1 MGDAADRDSH
11 QAQGVAIVNAEPT
24 ELVIQEIVLPQRVE
38 DVGPAIWN
46 EFNKIFERIEQE
58 IKGFTPD
65 VSTDKGRKAIA
76 SMAHKIART
85 KTGLDDTA
93 AKLVEDQKKVIDA
106 VNLERRNMR
115 NYLDGLKEQVR
126 KPLTDWEQA
135 EVARQKAIDDGF
147 AVIESSSKVLIGA
160 TIESL
165 RGKIEI
171 LRTMEIP
178 AEVYREVAVDALARR
193 DEAIANLETHIARM
207 EKEQAEREELAR
219 LRAEAERHAAEER
232 ERARKEEEAR
242 IAEERK
248 AAEAEQARIAAE
260 QAQARAEA
268 EAQRRIE
275 QAEREAAERVAAAER
290 AQKEAEER
298 AARADKE
305 AEERAALAEQVR
317 QKRAAELDRLR
328 IAEEQEKEAQKARF
342 KARFEEATAYF
353 RHFLDDRDAVS
364 VVTAI
369 HEGHVPH
376 ITFNA

>member
-11 QAQGVAIVNAEPT
+11 QAQGVAIMNAEPT
-24 ELVIQEIVLPQRVE
+24 ELVIQEIILPQRVE
-38 DVGPAIWN
+38 DVGPAIRS
-46 EFNKIFERIEQE
+46 EFDKIFERIHKEVAA
-58 IKGFTPD
+58 FTPD
-65 VSTDKGRKAIA
+65 ISTDKGRKAIA

-106 VNLERRNMR
+106 VNTERRIMR
-115 NYLDGLKEQVR
+115 SYLDNLKEQVR
-126 KPLTDWEQA
+126 KPLTDWENA
-135 EVARQKAIDDGF
+135 EVKRQNTIDTFFKAVEHWSKASVGASIDNLHANINSLHLLEVDQ
-147 AVIESSSKVLIGA
+147 KVF
-160 TIESL
+160 
-165 RGKIEI
+165 REI
-171 LRTMEIP
+171 AI
-178 AEVYREVAVDALARR
+178 DALARR

-298 AARADKE
+298 AARAAKE
-305 AEERAALAEQVR
+305 AEERAV
-317 QKRAAELDRLR
+317 RAAEEVKAAA
-328 IAEEQEKEAQKARF
+328 AENERKRVAEQQEKAAKEARLSE
-342 KARFEEATAYF
+342 RLEEATAYF
-353 RHFLDDRDAVS
+353 ENFLDHTDAVS

>member
-11 QAQGVAIVNAEPT
+11 QAQGVAIMNAEPT
-24 ELVIQEIVLPQRVE
+24 ELVIQEIILPQRVE
-38 DVGPAIWN
+38 DVGPAIRS
-46 EFNKIFERIEQE
+46 EFEKIFERIKTE
-58 IKGFTPD
+58 INAFTPD

-106 VNLERRNMR
+106 VNVERRHMR
-115 NYLDGLKEQVR
+115 SYLDDLKEQVR

-147 AVIESSSKVLIGA
+147 AVIEASSKVLVGA

-207 EKEQAEREELAR
+207 EKEQEEREELAR

-232 ERARKEEEAR
+232 ERARKEAEAR

-248 AAEAEQARIAAE
+248 AVEAEQARIAAE

-298 AARADKE
+298 AARAAKE
-305 AEERAALAEQVR
+305 AEERAV
-317 QKRAAELDRLR
+317 RAAEEVKAAAAENERKRVAEQQEKAAKEARLSERLEETTEYFENFLDR
-328 IAEEQEKEAQKARF
+328 
-342 KARFEEATAYF
+342 T
-353 RHFLDDRDAVS
+353 DAVS

-376 ITFNA
+376 VTFNA

>member
-1 MGDAADRDSH
+1 M
-11 QAQGVAIVNAEPT
+11 NAEPT
-24 ELVIQEIVLPQRVE
+24 ELVIQEIILPQRVE
-38 DVGPAIWN
+38 DVGPAIRS
-46 EFNKIFERIEQE
+46 EFDKIFERIHKEVAA
-58 IKGFTPD
+58 FTPD

-106 VNLERRNMR
+106 VNTERRIMR
-115 NYLDGLKEQVR
+115 SYLDNLKEQVR
-126 KPLTDWEQA
+126 KPLTDWENA
-135 EVARQKAIDDGF
+135 EVKRQNTIDTFFKAVEHWSKASVGASIDNLHANINSLHLLEVDQ
-147 AVIESSSKVLIGA
+147 KVF
-160 TIESL
+160 
-165 RGKIEI
+165 REI
-171 LRTMEIP
+171 AI
-178 AEVYREVAVDALARR
+178 DALARR